1 MSQGG
6 SPQVEL
12 LSSMRTLL
20 AWFGMQV
27 DWREADVF
35 YTGYKAGAWYARAR
49 GDWITDVRGHVSPG
63 VSFQGLR

>member
-1 MSQGG
+1 
-6 SPQVEL
+6 
-12 LSSMRTLL
+12 MRTLL